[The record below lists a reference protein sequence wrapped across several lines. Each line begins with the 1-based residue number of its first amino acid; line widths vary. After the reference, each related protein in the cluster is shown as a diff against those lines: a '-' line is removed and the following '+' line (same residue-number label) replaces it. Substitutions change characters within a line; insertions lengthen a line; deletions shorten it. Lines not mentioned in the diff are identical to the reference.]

1 MAEKQENKPDRYAA
15 IIEHFLKRIKTDGT
29 FRAAFKSADNAEM
42 EHRCWEYLALFYGVD
57 IESRKARRPYAA
69 VLAAVARN
77 KDISADGKQGLGDAL
92 LSALSASGYD
102 SESPAARMRLR
113 RILAC
118 ADMEELCSVLR
129 PVLNYISSKGAD
141 ISYGRLLKEIIWF
154 EKDAESIKARWAGQF
169 FSAKKDNQEDN
180 QDI

>member
-1 MAEKQENKPDRYAA
+1 MAEKQENNSDMKKD
-15 IIEHFLKRIKTDGT
+15 IDDFIKRIKTDGA
-29 FRAAFKSADNAEM
+29 FRAAFKSADNADM
-42 EHRCWEYLALFYGVD
+42 EYKCWEYLALYGVD

-77 KDISADGKQGLGDAL
+77 KDISSDGKQGLGDAL
-92 LSALSASGYD
+92 LSALSASGFD

>member
-1 MAEKQENKPDRYAA
+1 MAEKQEKKPDKYTAL
-15 IIEHFLKRIKTDGT
+15 IDNFLKRIKTDGA
-29 FRAAFKSADNAEM
+29 FRAAFKSADNADM
-42 EHRCWEYLALFYGVD
+42 EHRCWEYLALYGID
-57 IESRKARRPYAA
+57 IENIKARRPYAA

-77 KDISADGKQGLGDAL
+77 KYISADGKQGLGDAL
-92 LSALSASGYD
+92 LAASGYD
-102 SESPAARMRLR
+102 RESPAARMRLR

-129 PVLNYISSKGAD
+129 PVLNYISGKGSD

-169 FSAKKDNQEDN
+169 FSAKKDEQEDN